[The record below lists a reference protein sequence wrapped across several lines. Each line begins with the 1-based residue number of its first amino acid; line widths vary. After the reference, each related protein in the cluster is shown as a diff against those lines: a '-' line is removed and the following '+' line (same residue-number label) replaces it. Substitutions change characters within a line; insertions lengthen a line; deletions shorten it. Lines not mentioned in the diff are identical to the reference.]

1 MAASKEVIEDD
12 IQYESLEDFFQ
23 DFREANES
31 CEVIL
36 IDLEHRPD
44 DVDLLNGLFRVVHT
58 TKGNLIYVGLSS
70 ITPLMQSLEDL
81 LDYIRNGHLQYD
93 SILCDVILLSLDKT
107 KQMVE
112 AKLNQ
117 SESPLSEETV
127 DKICGDINLIVDA
140 SPEKRLELFND
151 VLRLLDP
158 SACLRDATGE
168 QVMVSQENVGDEP
181 SDETVASTPPLN
193 QPSNQPTIE
202 EYQSQLIEM
211 MEKYDIEIDEDIRYF
226 ASLVKPLEDR
236 SRYWHGRALR
246 QLFVCLEMNR
256 EMGSPVNEAQLA
268 VAVMLHDIGMSF
280 MPLEML
286 DKKGPLT
293 SCELKILHYH
303 PDSGYLLLNE
313 SARWHDAAIIIRQ
326 HHEQMD
332 GSGYPCHLH
341 QDEIC
346 DGAKII
352 SIADT
357 FEARTHE
364 RAHHTLLKRPLMRC
378 KVEINNYKGT
388 QFDEQWVDIFNKIA
402 EVHFKSEENLP

>member
-36 IDLEHRPD
+36 IDLEHRPE

-117 SESPLSEETV
+117 SESPLSEDTV

-168 QVMVSQENVGDEP
+168 QVMVSQENVVDEP
-181 SDETVASTPPLN
+181 SDETVVSL
-193 QPSNQPTIE
+193 S
-202 EYQSQLIEM
+202 LI
-211 MEKYDIEIDEDIRYF
+211 
-226 ASLVKPLEDR
+226 
-236 SRYWHGRALR
+236 
-246 QLFVCLEMNR
+246 
-256 EMGSPVNEAQLA
+256 
-268 VAVMLHDIGMSF
+268 
-280 MPLEML
+280 
-286 DKKGPLT
+286 
-293 SCELKILHYH
+293 
-303 PDSGYLLLNE
+303 
-313 SARWHDAAIIIRQ
+313 
-326 HHEQMD
+326 
-332 GSGYPCHLH
+332 
-341 QDEIC
+341 
-346 DGAKII
+346 
-352 SIADT
+352 
-357 FEARTHE
+357 
-364 RAHHTLLKRPLMRC
+364 HT
-378 KVEINNYKGT
+378 
-388 QFDEQWVDIFNKIA
+388 
-402 EVHFKSEENLP
+402 